1 MDLNCPLQV
10 YCCMR
15 TEGNSMNYGGAGIAG
30 LKGELIEQ
38 EWQYLDIDYTHR
50 EKNLS
55 WKLKPLWCH
64 PESLC
69 ENMVQNRHN
78 NSYCFLSYLCLSI
91 LYLMLRVT
99 YTLMK
104 YSIFLYV

>member
-1 MDLNCPLQV
+1 MDLHCPLQV

-50 EKNLS
+50 EKKLILKAETFMMS
-55 WKLKPLWCH
+55 PRIFMWKYGSK
-64 PESLC
+64 
-69 ENMVQNRHN
+69 
-78 NSYCFLSYLCLSI
+78 
-91 LYLMLRVT
+91 
-99 YTLMK
+99 
-104 YSIFLYV
+104 